1 MPAQFG
7 DEGLHLGRSQAPGR
21 LAVNDLFAAGSH
33 CLCFHGRRVGKA
45 YSLVPDFVLCFYM
58 RLLLCM
64 ISLSD
69 ADAWSKAVAGD
80 RPCAALAGLSQTSF
94 PHAAFR
100 QRER

>member
-1 MPAQFG
+1 M
-7 DEGLHLGRSQAPGR
+7 
-21 LAVNDLFAAGSH
+21 NDLFAARSH
-33 CLCFHGRRVGKA
+33 CLCFHGSRVGKA
-45 YSLVPDFVLCFYM
+45 RSLVPGFVLCFYM

-69 ADAWSKAVAGD
+69 AKARSKAAAD
-80 RPCAALAGLSQTSF
+80 DLPCAGLSGLSQTRF